1 MKVYLVLRFS
11 SLETDLGSFGEKR
24 KVIEIFD
31 SKEKAIEYVKNFK
44 EIEDE
49 YFVKKEELSEFIEEH
64 RDTIDELKEKDQ
76 TYFEGCDDE
85 EILDVVLVFHA
96 IDVDYYDQERNT
108 RYIRCGNYINK
119 LYVEEKEVK

>member
-11 SLETDLGSFGEKR
+11 SLETDLGSFGESR
-24 KVIEIFD
+24 KVIEVFD

-64 RDTIDELKEKDQ
+64 RDTIDELKVKEP
-76 TYFEGCDDE
+76 TYFEDCDDE
-85 EILDVVLVFHA
+85 EILSSVLDFHV
-96 IDVDYYDQERNT
+96 IDVDYYDQERNA
-108 RYIRCGNYINK
+108 RYIRCSNFINK
-119 LYVEEKEVK
+119 LYVEEKEMK

>member
-11 SLETDLGSFGEKR
+11 ALETDLGSFGEKR
-24 KVIEIFD
+24 KVIEVFD

-49 YFVKKEELSEFIEEH
+49 YFVKKEKLSEFIEKH
-64 RDTIDELKEKDQ
+64 RDTIDELKEKDP
-76 TYFEGCDDE
+76 TYFEDCDDE
-85 EILDVVLVFHA
+85 EILNVVLVFHA

-108 RYIRCGNYINK
+108 RYIRCCNYINK